1 MRSTLRAIAL
11 STALVLPA
19 ALPFAT
25 AAPAYARD
33 APASFADLAAKLL
46 PAVVNISS
54 STTIAAQNTP
64 DQQPQMPQFPPGSPF
79 EKFFHDFMNRNHP
92 GGAPDEAPRRMQ
104 SLGSGFIVDPSG
116 IIVTNNH
123 VIDGADKITV
133 TLQDNTSLTA
143 TLLGKDDKADLA
155 VLKVNASK
163 PLPAV
168 AWGDSGHER
177 VGDWVLAIG
186 NPFGLGGSVTA
197 GIVSARGRDI
207 RQGPYDDFIQTDAPI
222 NRGNS
227 GGPLFDMDGQV
238 IGINTAIYSPSG
250 GSIGIGFSIPANEA
264 KIVVNQLIK
273 YHHARRGWLGVRI
286 QEVTPDI
293 AESLGLKPPSGA
305 LVAGV
310 SEGGPAAAAK
320 LQNGDVILKFNGQDI
335 KEMRTLPR
343 TVAETEIGAAVPV
356 VIWRGG
362 KEQTLSVTIG
372 ELPSD
377 NIKPV
382 NATPP
387 KPKAPTTSRIAG
399 LGIELSPLTDAARS
413 KYQIGA
419 DQKGVVVT
427 QVAPNSP
434 AADRGVK
441 PGDVI
446 VEVQQAQVNSP
457 ADVQARVDSIR
468 KQNRRSVLMLI
479 QGQGGMR
486 WVPLPLDATG
496 GGSDQLSP
504 G

>member
-1 MRSTLRAIAL
+1 M
-11 STALVLPA
+11 
-19 ALPFAT
+19 
-25 AAPAYARD
+25 
-33 APASFADLAAKLL
+33 
-46 PAVVNISS
+46 
-54 STTIAAQNTP
+54 
-64 DQQPQMPQFPPGSPF
+64 
-79 EKFFHDFMNRNHP
+79 
-92 GGAPDEAPRRMQ
+92 
-104 SLGSGFIVDPSG
+104 
-116 IIVTNNH
+116 
-123 VIDGADKITV
+123 
-133 TLQDNTSLTA
+133 
-143 TLLGKDDKADLA
+143 
-155 VLKVNASK
+155 
-163 PLPAV
+163 
-168 AWGDSGHER
+168 
-177 VGDWVLAIG
+177 LAIG

-264 KIVVNQLIK
+264 KVVVDQLIK

-320 LQNGDVILKFNGQDI
+320 LQNGDIILKFNGHDI

-343 TVAETEIGAAVPV
+343 TVAETEIGISVPV

-362 KEQTLSVTIG
+362 KEQTLPVTIA

-387 KPKAPTTSRIAG
+387 KPTPPTTSRIAG
-399 LGIELSPLTDAARS
+399 LGIELAPLNDAARS

-434 AADRGVK
+434 AAEHGLK
-441 PGDVI
+441 AGDVI
-446 VEVQQAQVNSP
+446 VEVQQAQVNTSGRRAAAGGQHP
-457 ADVQARVDSIR
+457 QAEPPLGADADPGPGRDALGAAAAGR
-468 KQNRRSVLMLI
+468 GGRRRRRSALAGV
-479 QGQGGMR
+479 MR
-486 WVPLPLDATG
+486 WPLKLHYYPETDSLYIELKDGPGAETREIAEGLNVDLNARGEVVGLDI
-496 GGSDQLSP
+496 D
-504 G
+504 

>member
-1 MRSTLRAIAL
+1 MRSSIRAIAL
-11 STALVLPA
+11 CTALALPA
-19 ALPFAT
+19 ALPFA
-25 AAPAYARD
+25 AAPPACASE
-33 APASFADLAAKLL
+33 APSSFADLAAKLL

-54 STTIAAQNTP
+54 STTIAAQNGP
-64 DQQPQMPQFPPGSPF
+64 DQQPPMPQFPPGSPF

-92 GGAPDEAPRRMQ
+92 DSGPDAAPRRMQ

-155 VLKVNASK
+155 VLKVNAGK
-163 PLPAV
+163 PLAAV
-168 AWGDSGHER
+168 GWGDSDHAR

-227 GGPLFDMDGQV
+227 GGPLFDMGGQIV
-238 IGINTAIYSPSG
+238 GINTAIYSPSG

-310 SEGGPAAAAK
+310 SDGGPAAAAK
-320 LQNGDVILKFNGQDI
+320 LQNGDIILTFNGHDI

-343 TVAETEIGAAVPV
+343 TVAETEIGASVPV

-362 KEQTLSVTIG
+362 KEQTLSVTIA

-377 NIKPV
+377 NIKQA

-387 KPKAPTTSRIAG
+387 KPKAPATSRIAG
-399 LGIELSPLTDAARS
+399 LGIELAPLNDAARS

-434 AADRGVK
+434 AAEHGVK
-441 PGDVI
+441 AGDVI
-446 VEVQQAQVNSP
+446 VEVQQAQVNTP
-457 ADVQARVDSIR
+457 ADVQQRVDSIR

-486 WVPLPLDATG
+486 WVPLPLDAAG
-496 GGSDQLSP
+496 GGGGGD
-504 G
+504 